1 MAMISPKCLENLIEM
16 GRWMGQAD
24 ANMEQHMIVP
34 NRQFDVIAE
43 FNLQEVERMRL
54 KLLETC
60 PQREGRE
67 TDEDDPRYRFQVGLA
82 QIQEHWTSDN
92 KIVAVYKLRA
102 LQEALLEWVND
113 IAFAVPSR
121 VAVRT

>member
-1 MAMISPKCLENLIEM
+1 
-16 GRWMGQAD
+16 
-24 ANMEQHMIVP
+24 MEQQMIVP
-34 NRQFDVIAE
+34 DRQFDVIAE

-54 KLLETC
+54 KILETC

-82 QIQEHWTSDN
+82 QITEQWKGDN
-92 KIVAVYKLRA
+92 KIVALTRMRA
-102 LQEALLEWVND
+102 LQEALMEWVND

-121 VAVRT
+121 VAVRK